1 MLLEIVKNKLNH
13 EKCAFLVLTAFSF
26 SIWDCR
32 CDFRIPKQIIIGL
45 IVGFIF
51 GNVYTL
57 DRIDMNTKKA
67 NGQKDSF
74 GSLIGSSAVVGLIIA
89 ALACLFCNSL
99 IGAFSSLAGSV
110 LGSVVGCLY
119 KSNT

>member
-1 MLLEIVKNKLNH
+1 MKNVP
-13 EKCAFLVLTAFSF
+13 FLVLTALVLVFGIVAVISEYH
-26 SIWDCR
+26 
-32 CDFRIPKQIIIGL
+32 KQIIIGL